1 MTDDG
6 KVTCPQA
13 RRTKTRRKNLKK
25 KWTGKVWKEKREG
38 FIKSRGGKCE
48 WCGIKQGVYL
58 GKDEKGRDRYLALTV
73 HHPMRDSYG
82 DMAYMDFYL
91 SGCIVLCP
99 SCHYA
104 THHSRTLCERHHD
117 DGENHYRWHD
127 AEMCGYCFLK
137 EHPEISGNRKLERK
151 AAKHPC
157 KLHGIGGIC
166 GASMINTRC
175 RFSPSKALAQCGDS
189 VAKKVT
195 A

>member
-13 RRTKTRRKNLKK
+13 RRTKTRRRNLKK

-48 WCGIKQGVYL
+48 WCGSTHK
-58 GKDEKGRDRYLALTV
+58 LTV
-73 HHPMRDSYG
+73 HHPMRNSYG
-82 DMAYMDFYL
+82 DQAYMDFYL
-91 SGCIVLCP
+91 SGCILLCI
-99 SCHYA
+99 SCHA
-104 THHSRTLCERHHD
+104 AVHAGRTLCERHHD

-157 KLHGIGGIC
+157 KLHRIGGIC

-175 RFSPSKALAQCGDS
+175 RFSPAKALAQCGDFD
-189 VAKKVT
+189 AKKVP